1 MKTKKQRLHSGLML
15 LAVALMTSMTSFGQT
30 KIGGIYYNLNA
41 GTKQAEVTNDPHAQG
56 GTYSG
61 DVVIPSTVKSGN
73 VTYSVTSI
81 GTFAFGTDV
90 NSNKWLTSIMIP
102 NSVTTIGDYAFVGCA
117 KLTSINIP
125 ASVTQINLSSFLYCT
140 GLKTITVDKANTVY
154 DSRDN
159 CNAIIHTSTNE
170 LILGCVNTK
179 IPSTV
184 TRIGIDAF
192 NTVDMSNINI
202 PNSVTSIGSRAF
214 EGCCKNLSSIKIP
227 ESVTV
232 IGQNAFSWDTV
243 LSSVELPSTL
253 LKIDDYAF
261 SECGSLWGIV
271 LPDNLKTIGAGAFKS
286 CLNIREITIPASVTK
301 IGNDAFQDCMSL
313 EKVTFM
319 STTPPDI
326 SSAIFNKNVEIH
338 VPEGYKAAY
347 ENIAGFKN
355 CTIIDDVKVPGN
367 GETAGI
373 SLLNANLSTQNS
385 KIFMLNGKRFSAP
398 RRGINIV
405 NGKKIILK

>member
-1 MKTKKQRLHSGLML
+1 ML
-15 LAVALMTSMTSFGQT
+15 ALALMTSVVSVAQT
-30 KIGGIYYNLNA
+30 KIGGIYYNLDSEN
-41 GTKQAEVTNDPHAQG
+41 KQAFVASESGSQG
-56 GTYSG
+56 GSYSG
-61 DVVIPSTVKSGN
+61 VVVIPSTVKSGN
-73 VTYSVTSI
+73 VTYNVVAI
-81 GTFAFGTDV
+81 EAMAFLKCE
-90 NSNKWLTSIMIP
+90 NLTSITIP
-102 NSVTTIGDYAFVGCA
+102 NSVEYIGFAAFNNC
-117 KLTSINIP
+117 TSLKALNIP
-125 ASVTQINLSSFLYCT
+125 ASVKTIDADAFYCPR
-140 GLKTITVDKANTVY
+140 LKTITVDPANTVY
-154 DSRDN
+154 DSRNN
-159 CNAIIHTSTNE
+159 CNAIIHTATNE

-184 TRIGIDAF
+184 TRIGIEAF
-192 NTVDMSNINI
+192 NTADMSNINI

-214 EGCCKNLSSIKIP
+214 EGCENLSSIKIP

-253 LKIDDYAF
+253 QKIDDYAF

-385 KIFMLNGKRFSAP
+385 KIFMLNGKRLSAP

>member
-1 MKTKKQRLHSGLML
+1 MTKRNKLCSRCIML
-15 LAVALMTSMTSFGQT
+15 ALALMTSVVSVAQT
-30 KIGGIYYNLNA
+30 KIGGIYYNLDSEN
-41 GTKQAEVTNDPHAQG
+41 KQAFVASESRSQWG
-56 GTYSG
+56 SYSG
-61 DVVIPSTVKSGN
+61 AVVIPSTVKSGN
-73 VTYSVTSI
+73 VTYNVVAI
-81 GTFAFGTDV
+81 EAMAFFKCE
-90 NSNKWLTSIMIP
+90 NLTSITIP
-102 NSVTTIGDYAFVGCA
+102 NSVEYIGFAAFNNC
-117 KLTSINIP
+117 TSLKALNIP
-125 ASVTQINLSSFLYCT
+125 ASVKTIDADAFYCPR
-140 GLKTITVDKANTVY
+140 LKTITVDPANTVY
-154 DSRDN
+154 DSRNN
-159 CNAIIHTSTNE
+159 CNAIIHTATNE

-214 EGCCKNLSSIKIP
+214 EGCENLSSIKIP

-232 IGQNAFSWDTV
+232 IGQNAFSWDAV

-261 SECGSLWGIV
+261 SECGSIWGIV

-286 CLNIREITIPASVTK
+286 CLNIRKITIPASVTK

-367 GETAGI
+367 SETAGI
-373 SLLNANLSTQNS
+373 SSLNAELSSLNS
-385 KIFMLNGKRFSAP
+385 KIFTLNGKRISAP
-398 RRGINIV
+398 RKGINII

>member
-1 MKTKKQRLHSGLML
+1 ML
-15 LAVALMTSMTSFGQT
+15 ALALMTSVVSVAQT
-30 KIGGIYYNLNA
+30 KIGGIYYNLDSEN
-41 GTKQAEVTNDPHAQG
+41 KQAFVASESRSQWG
-56 GTYSG
+56 SYSG
-61 DVVIPSTVKSGN
+61 AVVIPSTVKSGN
-73 VTYSVTSI
+73 VTYNVVAI
-81 GTFAFGTDV
+81 EAMAFFKCE
-90 NSNKWLTSIMIP
+90 NLTSITIP
-102 NSVTTIGDYAFVGCA
+102 NSVEYIGFAAFNNC
-117 KLTSINIP
+117 TSLKALNIP
-125 ASVTQINLSSFLYCT
+125 ASVKTIDADAFYCPR
-140 GLKTITVDKANTVY
+140 LKTITVDPANTVY
-154 DSRDN
+154 DSRNN
-159 CNAIIHTSTNE
+159 CNAIIHTATNE

-214 EGCCKNLSSIKIP
+214 EGCENLSSIKIP

-232 IGQNAFSWDTV
+232 IGQNAFSWDAV

-261 SECGSLWGIV
+261 SECGSIWGIV

-286 CLNIREITIPASVTK
+286 CLNIRKITIPASVTE
-301 IGNDAFQDCMSL
+301 IGHDAFQDCMSL

-326 SSAIFNKNVEIH
+326 ASAIFNKKVEIH

-367 GETAGI
+367 SETAGI
-373 SLLNANLSTQNS
+373 SSLNAELSSLNS
-385 KIFMLNGKRFSAP
+385 KIFTLNGKRISAP
-398 RRGINIV
+398 RKGINII

>member
-1 MKTKKQRLHSGLML
+1 ML
-15 LAVALMTSMTSFGQT
+15 ALALMTSVVSVAQT
-30 KIGGIYYNLNA
+30 KIGGIYYNLDSEN
-41 GTKQAEVTNDPHAQG
+41 KQAFVASESGSQG
-56 GTYSG
+56 ESYSG
-61 DVVIPSTVKSGN
+61 VVVIPSTVKSGN
-73 VTYSVTSI
+73 VTYNVVAI
-81 GTFAFGTDV
+81 EAMAFLMCE
-90 NSNKWLTSIMIP
+90 NLTSITIP
-102 NSVTTIGDYAFVGCA
+102 NSVEYIGFAAFNNC
-117 KLTSINIP
+117 TSLKALNIP
-125 ASVTQINLSSFLYCT
+125 ASVKTIDADSFYCP
-140 GLKTITVDKANTVY
+140 GLKTITVDPANTVY
-154 DSRDN
+154 DSRNN
-159 CNAIIHTSTNE
+159 CNAIIHTATNE

-214 EGCCKNLSSIKIP
+214 EGCENLSSIKIP

-232 IGQNAFSWDTV
+232 IGQNAFSWDAV

-261 SECGSLWGIV
+261 SECGSIWGIV

-319 STTPPDI
+319 STTPLDI
-326 SSAIFNKNVEIH
+326 SSAIFNKKVEIH

-367 GETAGI
+367 SETAGI
-373 SLLNANLSTQNS
+373 SSLNAELSPLNS
-385 KIFMLNGKRFSAP
+385 KIFTLNGKRISAP
-398 RRGINIV
+398 RKGINII

>member
-1 MKTKKQRLHSGLML
+1 MTKRNKLCSRCIML
-15 LAVALMTSMTSFGQT
+15 ALALMTSVVSVAQT
-30 KIGGIYYNLNA
+30 KIGGIYYNLDSEN
-41 GTKQAEVTNDPHAQG
+41 KQAFVASESRSQWG
-56 GTYSG
+56 SYSG
-61 DVVIPSTVKSGN
+61 AVVIPSTVKSGN
-73 VTYSVTSI
+73 VTYNVVAI
-81 GTFAFGTDV
+81 EAMAFFKCE
-90 NSNKWLTSIMIP
+90 NLTSITIP
-102 NSVTTIGDYAFVGCA
+102 NSVEYIGFAAFNNC
-117 KLTSINIP
+117 TSLKALNIP
-125 ASVTQINLSSFLYCT
+125 ASVKTIDADAFYCPR
-140 GLKTITVDKANTVY
+140 LKTITVDPANTVY
-154 DSRDN
+154 DSRNN
-159 CNAIIHTSTNE
+159 CNAIIHTATNE

-214 EGCCKNLSSIKIP
+214 EGCENLSSIKIP

-261 SECGSLWGIV
+261 SECGSIWGIV

-313 EKVTFM
+313 EKITFM

-385 KIFMLNGKRFSAP
+385 KIFTLNGKRISAP
-398 RRGINIV
+398 RKGINII

>member
-1 MKTKKQRLHSGLML
+1 MTKRNKLCSRCIML
-15 LAVALMTSMTSFGQT
+15 ALALMTSVVSVAQT
-30 KIGGIYYNLNA
+30 KIGGIYYNLDSEN
-41 GTKQAEVTNDPHAQG
+41 KQAFVASESRSQWG
-56 GTYSG
+56 SYSG
-61 DVVIPSTVKSGN
+61 AVVIPSTVKSGN
-73 VTYSVTSI
+73 VTYNVVAI
-81 GTFAFGTDV
+81 EAMAFFKCE
-90 NSNKWLTSIMIP
+90 NLTSITIP
-102 NSVTTIGDYAFVGCA
+102 NSVEYIGFAAFNNC
-117 KLTSINIP
+117 TSLKALNIP
-125 ASVTQINLSSFLYCT
+125 ASVKTIDADAFYCPR
-140 GLKTITVDKANTVY
+140 LKTITVDPANTVY
-154 DSRDN
+154 DSRNN
-159 CNAIIHTSTNE
+159 CNAIIHTATNE

-214 EGCCKNLSSIKIP
+214 EGCENLSSIKIP

-232 IGQNAFSWDTV
+232 IGQNAFSWDAV

-253 LKIDDYAF
+253 QKIDDYAF
-261 SECGSLWGIV
+261 SECGMLWGIV

-301 IGNDAFQDCMSL
+301 IGHDAFQDCMSL
-313 EKVTFM
+313 KKVTFM

-367 GETAGI
+367 SETAGI
-373 SLLNANLSTQNS
+373 SSLNAELSSLNS
-385 KIFMLNGKRFSAP
+385 KIFTLNGKRLSAP

>member
-1 MKTKKQRLHSGLML
+1 MTKRNKLCSRCIML
-15 LAVALMTSMTSFGQT
+15 ALALMTSVVSVAQT
-30 KIGGIYYNLNA
+30 KIGGIYYNLDSEN
-41 GTKQAEVTNDPHAQG
+41 KQAFVASESRSQWG
-56 GTYSG
+56 SYSG
-61 DVVIPSTVKSGN
+61 AVVIPSTVKSGN
-73 VTYSVTSI
+73 VTYNVVAI
-81 GTFAFGTDV
+81 EAMAFFKCE
-90 NSNKWLTSIMIP
+90 NLTSITIP
-102 NSVTTIGDYAFVGCA
+102 NSVEYIGFAAFNNC
-117 KLTSINIP
+117 TSLKALNIP
-125 ASVTQINLSSFLYCT
+125 ASVKTIDADAFYCPR
-140 GLKTITVDKANTVY
+140 LKTITVDPANTVY
-154 DSRDN
+154 DSRNN
-159 CNAIIHTSTNE
+159 CNAIIHTATNE

-214 EGCCKNLSSIKIP
+214 EGCENLSSIKIP

-313 EKVTFM
+313 EKITFM

-326 SSAIFNKNVEIH
+326 ASAIFNKNVEIH

-385 KIFMLNGKRFSAP
+385 KIFTLNGKRLSAP
-398 RRGINIV
+398 RKGINII

>member
-1 MKTKKQRLHSGLML
+1 MKTKKQRLYSRCIV
-15 LAVALMTSMTSFGQT
+15 LALALMTSVVSVAQT
-30 KIGGIYYNLNA
+30 KIGGIYYNLDPEN
-41 GTKQAEVTNDPHAQG
+41 KQAFVASESGSQG
-56 GTYSG
+56 GSYSG
-61 DVVIPSTVKSGN
+61 AVAIPSTVKSGN
-73 VTYSVTSI
+73 VTYNVVAI
-81 GTFAFGTDV
+81 EAMAFLMCE
-90 NSNKWLTSIMIP
+90 NLTSITIP
-102 NSVTTIGDYAFVGCA
+102 NSVEYIGFAAFNNC
-117 KLTSINIP
+117 TSLKALNIP
-125 ASVTQINLSSFLYCT
+125 ASVKTIDADAFAYCPR
-140 GLKTITVDKANTVY
+140 LKTITVDPANTVY
-154 DSRDN
+154 DSRNN
-159 CNAIIHTSTNE
+159 CNAIIHTATNE

-214 EGCCKNLSSIKIP
+214 EGCENLSSIKIP

-253 LKIDDYAF
+253 QKIDDYAF
-261 SECGSLWGIV
+261 SECGMLWGIV

-301 IGNDAFQDCMSL
+301 IGHDAFQDCMSL

-367 GETAGI
+367 SETAGI
-373 SLLNANLSTQNS
+373 SSLNAELSPLNS
-385 KIFMLNGKRFSAP
+385 KIFTLNGKRISAP
-398 RRGINIV
+398 RKGINII